1 MIGRLLIVAG
11 IAGGL
16 GIFSSMR
23 SGLTGYEAP
32 SEKWLEQQVPKELG
46 SFDMVPSKENPEQ
59 TYKMNEETYEA
70 LKPFGIVSRHYVDGD
85 KKFDAIV
92 IAGDNADCF
101 HDQRACFTSQGWTLN
116 EDRSILLET
125 KTLGKTPAVLLDLE
139 ENGFRTLSLFTFRGP
154 SGQTYSSF
162 QPLWGDFMKAE
173 LSTGK
178 IQQGQFFRVIAL
190 SPGITEE
197 ELLQF
202 SADLIDGT
210 VERLQE
216 GGE

>member
-1 MIGRLLIVAG
+1 MIGRLAIVAAL
-11 IAGGL
+11 AGGL
-16 GIFSSMR
+16 GIFSSLR

-32 SEKWLEQQVPKELG
+32 SEKWLEQQVPKELDG
-46 SFDMVPSKENPEQ
+46 FEMIPSRENPEQ

-70 LKPFGIVSRHYVDGD
+70 LKPFGIVSRHYEKGD
-85 KKFDAIV
+85 SKFDAVV

-101 HDQRACFTSQGWTLN
+101 HDQRACFTSQGWKLN
-116 EDRSILLET
+116 EDRSIMLET

-139 ENGFRTLSLFTFRGP
+139 KEGFRTLSLFTFRGP

-190 SPGITEE
+190 SPATSEE
-197 ELLQF
+197 ELLSF
-202 SADLIDGT
+202 ASDLIDGT
-210 VERLQE
+210 VGRLQE
-216 GGE
+216 AK